1 MLRGQQYLLHHL
13 LHRSRFSFFRRIRIG
28 IGLFLAMWLLLMGL
42 QLRSAARQPVEA
54 FLVLGGSIRREIYV
68 ASLVQQFPEVP
79 VLISSGSP
87 PPCLWLIFQRAGASM
102 HRVWLENCAR
112 STFGNF
118 FYSTPILQQW
128 HVHKVKL
135 ITSPTHL
142 PRALW
147 LGRILLAAHGI
158 WVEPEIVTEQG
169 IPGNRE
175 SWLKTGLDMARG
187 LLWAGISQIYQP
199 TCQNLQLLE
208 AIDRAEWN
216 RQGFTCERQGNL
228 EK

>member
-1 MLRGQQYLLHHL
+1 MLRSNQNLS
-13 LHRSRFSFFRRIRIG
+13 HRSRFKLLRRIGSG
-28 IGLFLAMWLLLMGL
+28 IGLLLALWLLTLGL
-42 QLRSAARQPVEA
+42 QLRSAVHQPIGA

-68 ASLVQQFPEVP
+68 AELIQQFPEVP

-118 FYSTPILQQW
+118 FYSAPILKQW
-128 HVHKVKL
+128 GVRHLKL

-147 LGRILLAAHGI
+147 LGRILLGAHGI

-175 SWLKTGLDMARG
+175 SFSKTTLDLIRS
-187 LLWAGISQIYQP
+187 LVWAGVSQIYQP

-208 AIDRAEWN
+208 AIDLSVWKK
-216 RQGFTCERQGNL
+216 QGFTCERQGNL
-228 EK
+228 KPESD